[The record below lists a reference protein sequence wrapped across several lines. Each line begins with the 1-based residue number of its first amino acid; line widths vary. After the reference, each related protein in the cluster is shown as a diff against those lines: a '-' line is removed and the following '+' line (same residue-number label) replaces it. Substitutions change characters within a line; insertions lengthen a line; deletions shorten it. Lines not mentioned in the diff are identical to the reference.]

1 MKVAVLAL
9 FCAVV
14 CYALPCEGLASFKLP
29 HTTITSAQIVSTGAF
44 TPPPQASLNPP
55 DLGVFKNLRSFCRF
69 TATLQP
75 SGDSDIKI
83 EVWLPVTGWNGKV
96 QSVGNGGFA
105 GSINYPALAVA
116 VAAGYAGAS
125 TDTGHVGDNVRF
137 APGHPEKWTDYAYR
151 AVHEMTVAAKAIV
164 TTFYGQQP
172 RRMYWNGCSNG
183 GRQGLME
190 AQRYPSDYDGI
201 IAGAPDNQ
209 FSHFRISHLWIAQ
222 AVHKDNASFIPP
234 NKYLLIHEAVL
245 QACDALD
252 GIKDGLIGDP
262 TRCHFDPK
270 VLECEGADAPSC
282 LTSAQVEAAWKIY
295 AGPTNLRNKAEIFP
309 GLEPGSELAWRVLA
323 GPEPSATYT
332 IDYFKYL
339 VFKDPSWDYR
349 KFNFDGDVAMAD
361 KSEEANAVNPNLKDY
376 FRHGGKLL
384 VYHGWNDQLGAP
396 RNSINYYI
404 SVVTAIGG
412 AETAK
417 SMRLFMAPGMMHC
430 GGGEGPNS
438 FEAVTVLDQWLE
450 TGKAPDQIIASHSTG
465 DKVDRTRPLCPYP
478 QVALYKGSGSMDEA
492 MNFVCKAP

>member
-1 MKVAVLAL
+1 MRALQIRVLRRRFFRDWNPEASWPGGFSLAL
-9 FCAVV
+9 NRT
-14 CYALPCEGLASFKLP
+14 
-29 HTTITSAQIVSTGAF
+29 H
-44 TPPPQASLNPP
+44 
-55 DLGVFKNLRSFCRF
+55 
-69 TATLQP
+69 
-75 SGDSDIKI
+75 
-83 EVWLPVTGWNGKV
+83 
-96 QSVGNGGFA
+96 
-105 GSINYPALAVA
+105 
-116 VAAGYAGAS
+116 
-125 TDTGHVGDNVRF
+125 
-137 APGHPEKWTDYAYR
+137 
-151 AVHEMTVAAKAIV
+151 
-164 TTFYGQQP
+164 
-172 RRMYWNGCSNG
+172 
-183 GRQGLME
+183 
-190 AQRYPSDYDGI
+190 
-201 IAGAPDNQ
+201 
-209 FSHFRISHLWIAQ
+209 
-222 AVHKDNASFIPP
+222 
-234 NKYLLIHEAVL
+234 
-245 QACDALD
+245 
-252 GIKDGLIGDP
+252 
-262 TRCHFDPK
+262 
-270 VLECEGADAPSC
+270 
-282 LTSAQVEAAWKIY
+282 
-295 AGPTNLRNKAEIFP
+295 
-309 GLEPGSELAWRVLA
+309 
-323 GPEPSATYT
+323 T

-339 VFKDPSWDYR
+339 VFKDLGWDYR